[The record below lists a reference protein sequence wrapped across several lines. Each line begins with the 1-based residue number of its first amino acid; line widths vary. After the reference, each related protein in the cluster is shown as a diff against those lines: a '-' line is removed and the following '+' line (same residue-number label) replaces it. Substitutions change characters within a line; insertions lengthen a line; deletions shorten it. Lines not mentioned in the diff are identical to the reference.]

1 MNEELVSRIK
11 ALCKERGTSCTKIE
25 SEYGWGNGA
34 IGKWAKL
41 KSLPP
46 LDRLQIV
53 ADHLGVTVNYLLT
66 GENEKKPTIEGEL
79 TEMQLEAVELI
90 KRMSADQLRVFIATA
105 KAMMG
110 E

>member
-1 MNEELVSRIK
+1 MNEELVARIK

-25 SEYGWGNGA
+25 FEHAWGNGA

-53 ADHLGVTVNYLLT
+53 AERLGVTVEYLLT
-66 GENEKKPTIEGEL
+66 GNENKPTPEGEP
-79 TEMQLEAVELI
+79 MSLEALRSLSKEELYEL
-90 KRMSADQLRVFIATA
+90 MNNVV
-105 KAMMG
+105 KALK
-110 E
+110 EKE